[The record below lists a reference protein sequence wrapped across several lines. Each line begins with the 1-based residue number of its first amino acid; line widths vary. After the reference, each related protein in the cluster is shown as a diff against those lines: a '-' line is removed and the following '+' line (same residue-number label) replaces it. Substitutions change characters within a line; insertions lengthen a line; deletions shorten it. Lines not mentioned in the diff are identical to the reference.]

1 MFYSSLFLLFP
12 GFALGRLESQLRID
26 SHGYQTANL
35 NTTLVK
41 TDICSRIESEI
52 SGKVYYSSDETGR
65 FSAGFAHA
73 LSSSSEIPLCVV
85 EVAGA
90 DDVSTSLKI
99 LGASRTPFAI
109 QSGGRATNPGFSSTP
124 GVHITL
130 ARLKEVRLSP
140 DKSNVTVGLGNSWV
154 DVYKALQGTNV
165 GVVGGRVA
173 GPGVGGLTL
182 GGGYSWLTNQ
192 FGLAC
197 DTVLEYHLILPNG
210 TAVVVDSSVPDLFF
224 ALKGGLNRF
233 GVVTSI
239 VFRAFPQPGTI
250 YGGLQLFPASSAPAL
265 VDAIQ
270 RFYSDNTDPKSSAI
284 LSLYGGAS
292 DQHVLLLFHDGP
304 GRPPSFDHFSNITA
318 AFSNVRNQS
327 YASFTGSVP
336 FISSD
341 KRGAFQSLS
350 TSAFTPRFLAA
361 VANET
366 LHYGQLAKTRAANVT
381 YHIEPFMDYG
391 KHATDAAFPH
401 HHSPL
406 PLNVFF
412 SWDSELDDA
421 FWKAAMQQSVNHLV
435 QVAAAEEIYNS
446 GLVTYPNYAMD
457 NYAGEQIYGLK
468 NTARLREIQFKYDP
482 NGIMFLAGGFS
493 F

>member
-1 MFYSSLFLLFP
+1 M
-12 GFALGRLESQLRID
+12 
-26 SHGYQTANL
+26 
-35 NTTLVK
+35 
-41 TDICSRIESEI
+41 
-52 SGKVYYSSDETGR
+52 
-65 FSAGFAHA
+65 
-73 LSSSSEIPLCVV
+73 
-85 EVAGA
+85 
-90 DDVSTSLKI
+90 
-99 LGASRTPFAI
+99 
-109 QSGGRATNPGFSSTP
+109 
-124 GVHITL
+124 
-130 ARLKEVRLSP
+130 
-140 DKSNVTVGLGNSWV
+140 
-154 DVYKALQGTNV
+154 
-165 GVVGGRVA
+165 A
-173 GPGVGGLTL
+173 GPGVGGVTL

-210 TAVVVDSSVPDLFF
+210 TAVIVDSSIPDLFF

-239 VFRAFPQPGTI
+239 VFRTFPQPGTI
-250 YGGLQLFPASSAPAL
+250 YAGLQLFEASSAPAL
-265 VDAIQ
+265 VEAIQ
-270 RFYSDNTDPKSSAI
+270 SFQKDNTDTKSSAI

-304 GRPPSFDHFSNITA
+304 GRPPSFNHFSNIKA
-318 AFSNVRNQS
+318 AFSDVKDQS
-327 YASFTGSVP
+327 YASFTGSIPFVP
-336 FISSD
+336 SD
-341 KRGAFQSLS
+341 KRGAFQSMS
-350 TSAFTPRFLAA
+350 TSAFTPKFLAA

-401 HHSPL
+401 HNSPL

-421 FWKAAMQQSVNHLV
+421 FWKAAMQQSINHLV
-435 QVAAAEEIYNS
+435 QIAAAEEIHNS
-446 GLVTYPNYAMD
+446 ALVTYPNYAMD
-457 NYAGEQIYGLK
+457 NYAGEQIYGSK

-482 NGIMFLAGGFS
+482 DGIMFLAGGFS